1 MTFWQENYPFVKEIY
16 TDRHTKM
23 ADWMENVEKAIARI
37 LADKVYT
44 SAEFKRERD
53 IFYALCK
60 DLEREEIKKWLKQ
73 ILDILMAERSKD
85 ERTDQNSRLETL
97 ITKHEDLIPTVLKTQ
112 VKVDLYWKCY
122 AYGDELKPHIEFLDG
137 IMLSSTRDIAPSCV
151 ENVDELIERQ
161 EKSLSQLEAKRA
173 VVNELIGKGKV
184 LLDNPDKPKFLEA
197 HLQRIIEG
205 WDTTK
210 DKAMERLTFLQN
222 TKNAWVGY
230 YAGIENIAVEFEKA
244 EGEIKNVKKRFNL
257 QSAFEDLE
265 KRQKIFAD
273 TKNTID
279 TMWENIN
286 KDFDMMTQT
295 LPEEKK
301 DFVKKEVK
309 AISVNLPVV
318 ERFHDKVAKI
328 ETFVTRLNEFD
339 KSLKAID
346 SWMLGA
352 EGNLN
357 DIKNNSHTMTPEDRV
372 SHTMELQEDISA
384 KVAVIKANVALE
396 LDLLPQGE
404 KVPQDAQDH
413 KNELKRIETFVMDL
427 EKKVMTECDNFSED
441 VKFWAEY
448 KTGIKSFRPWLES
461 AEKKSTEG
469 LGKPQSLDEANAML
483 SVVAGFGEACVTHVK
498 VLTDAETASK
508 KMTTHKEAD
517 DEVAA
522 LKERYAK
529 VKAVADE
536 WIKKVDTLVKEW
548 KLLDNTVT
556 ELNTWV
562 AKDRDEEGQQAFSL
576 EKMEST
582 LGELKNIFKE
592 KEKLV
597 DNL

>member
-1 MTFWQENYPFVKEIY
+1 
-16 TDRHTKM
+16 M

-122 AYGDELKPHIEFLDG
+122 AYGDELKPHIEFLDV

-328 ETFVTRLNEFD
+328 ETFVTRLNEFNS
-339 KSLKAID
+339 SLKSID

-372 SHTMELQEDISA
+372 SHHGA
-384 KVAVIKANVALE
+384 
-396 LDLLPQGE
+396 PRR
-404 KVPQDAQDH
+404 H
-413 KNELKRIETFVMDL
+413 F
-427 EKKVMTECDNFSED
+427 C
-441 VKFWAEY
+441 
-448 KTGIKSFRPWLES
+448 
-461 AEKKSTEG
+461 
-469 LGKPQSLDEANAML
+469 
-483 SVVAGFGEACVTHVK
+483 
-498 VLTDAETASK
+498 
-508 KMTTHKEAD
+508 
-517 DEVAA
+517 
-522 LKERYAK
+522 
-529 VKAVADE
+529 
-536 WIKKVDTLVKEW
+536 
-548 KLLDNTVT
+548 
-556 ELNTWV
+556 
-562 AKDRDEEGQQAFSL
+562 
-576 EKMEST
+576 
-582 LGELKNIFKE
+582 
-592 KEKLV
+592 
-597 DNL
+597 